1 MPETSEKEKYDLSL
15 QNLQNFL
22 DFAIDVSESTADQKN
37 IPWRFA
43 RAHQLYNR
51 LTVTCMSIVRL
62 LPGNKIFPASVD
74 FWDFFSI
81 APLTRNFIENYFAFF
96 YIGVDNV
103 DPVEQE
109 LRLLIFNY
117 HHNHEKYQIYKLFDA
132 PVGVLEEFEINL
144 PKDAEKIKNNRHFST
159 LKPFLQKEIL
169 TGKKFLYLS
178 RTEIASRF
186 AFSANEIKALY
197 KFFSNHTHSSPFS
210 FYSMS
215 NERGRGLQNDAELQ
229 YTTMAIEV
237 VIKYL
242 SAAILDMTKIF
253 PESVSALDR
262 TKLNVI
268 QNSFQSTG

>member
-1 MPETSEKEKYDLSL
+1 MPETIEKQNYNLSL
-15 QNLQNFL
+15 HNLQNFL
-22 DFAIDVSESTADQKN
+22 DFAIDVSEATADQKN
-37 IPWRFA
+37 IPWRLA

-51 LTVTCMSIVRL
+51 LTVTCMSIVRS
-62 LPGNKIFPASVD
+62 LPGNKIFPSSVD

-132 PVGVLEEFEINL
+132 PAEILKEFEINL

-169 TGKKFLYLS
+169 SGKKFLYLS

-186 AFSANEIKALY
+186 SFSANEIKPLY

-215 NERGRGLQNDAELQ
+215 NERGRGLQNDAELH

-237 VIKYL
+237 VLKYL
-242 SAAILDMTKIF
+242 SAAILDMVKIF
-253 PESVSALDR
+253 PGSASILNKA
-262 TKLNVI
+262 KLAIV
-268 QNSFQSTG
+268 QNSFHSNQ